1 MEELSV
7 MGCSQ
12 FNVELKTLVDAL
24 LRDVCALAAR
34 WSAALQQQI
43 SASHSENQE
52 LRRRLHLL
60 EETLSHRTRRESVA
74 HPDTLDQLPEPDC
87 DLAAPGSYLHCKE
100 IRAKCAKNTN
110 METER
115 TDIKAGQWRRIK
127 EEEVEISVTGRAVHR
142 LDASHIDELHTTTD
156 AEENCQLS
164 ELKTEIEGSVEPEI
178 QEPESERNV
187 DDSEDDAQDCLV
199 VDEEC
204 DAEDGHGHLSP
215 PKTEEEDGER
225 DEEQEQFG
233 TLPLLISDLQHNSIP
248 LPNNSTSSDC
258 SMFVMLE
265 GNTNVSTTDLNDQY
279 SDLAGRA
286 SGPSNSKKQK
296 GPRYIC
302 NICGKSL
309 SSKYSLTVHF
319 TMHTGDRPY
328 ACTQCGKRFVNRTNL
343 QIHQNI
349 HTGAKPYVCTL
360 CPKSFADP
368 SPFGRHM
375 RMHSRE
381 LQQSIHSPKCQ
392 FICNICGKSLST
404 KQGLSYHIT
413 MHTGE
418 RPYTCTWCGKSFV
431 QKHNLKIHQNIHTGA
446 KPYACTLCPKSF
458 ADPSSLKKHKR
469 MHV

>member
-1 MEELSV
+1 M
-7 MGCSQ
+7 
-12 FNVELKTLVDAL
+12 L
-24 LRDVCALAAR
+24 LHT
-34 WSAALQQQI
+34 SF
-43 SASHSENQE
+43 
-52 LRRRLHLL
+52 
-60 EETLSHRTRRESVA
+60 
-74 HPDTLDQLPEPDC
+74 LP
-87 DLAAPGSYLHCKE
+87 
-100 IRAKCAKNTN
+100 
-110 METER
+110 
-115 TDIKAGQWRRIK
+115 
-127 EEEVEISVTGRAVHR
+127 
-142 LDASHIDELHTTTD
+142 ASHIDELHTTTD

-319 TMHTGDRPY
+319 T
-328 ACTQCGKRFVNRTNL
+328 
-343 QIHQNI
+343 I
-349 HTGAKPYVCTL
+349 
-360 CPKSFADP
+360 
-368 SPFGRHM
+368 
-375 RMHSRE
+375 RE

-469 MHV
+469 ILHTGEKPFACTQCGKRFAKKFNLDIHYNIHSGARPYVCTLCPRSFADPSAFGRHKIMHRKKSHQSKVKPSH